1 MQFLVDAG
9 CTTNLLFTHVLDRL
23 PEREKSGLEENDS
36 HGIMVNETQL
46 QFHGVLRLP
55 LQVRDVKAEEVFVVS
70 HINDDAILGTPFLVA
85 HNCAMEF
92 NQPIV
97 QIDGKK
103 LKCIDRHGRLLVS
116 SVQVTHELV
125 VPPDR
130 DGCPL

>member
-1 MQFLVDAG
+1 MQFLVDTG

-23 PEREKSGLEENDS
+23 PERVKSGLEENDS